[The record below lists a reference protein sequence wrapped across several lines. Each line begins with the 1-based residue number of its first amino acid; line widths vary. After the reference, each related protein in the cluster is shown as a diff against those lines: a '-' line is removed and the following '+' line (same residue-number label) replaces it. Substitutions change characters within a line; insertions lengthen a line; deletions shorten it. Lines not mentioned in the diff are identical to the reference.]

1 LRSRRKKESITLQ
14 KLWKIKR
21 ALSLAATTTDIDP
34 RADISLGLAR
44 AACVAS
50 YNDLLGA
57 TTTAIERRTHAI
69 QQEIQSLYPVE
80 PFYVQYLHFIETS
93 IPVIEQTRL
102 GKAALSYVL
111 DHVDIEETGL
121 WLEFGVSKGTTLS
134 RIAQRA
140 AVTTATTTTTTK
152 QVYGFDSFQG
162 LPTAWRVGFDVGKFN
177 RNGIPPSLPE
187 TNIQYQT
194 GWFEHTLPTFLSTH
208 PKTPCSLIHIDCDV
222 YSSAACVLNLL
233 IQDNRIVHGT
243 VIVFDE
249 LLNYNGFERHEM
261 RALFEMLSRLN
272 KDTPGKEGTTHEQ
285 HKEDSSSSTVPGAA
299 WGKYNIEW
307 IGSKHQG
314 CMSVALKIIDGAI

>member
-1 LRSRRKKESITLQ
+1 MIATEPPPHRVCNAQSTTSTVNPPMTSIATTTTTVQTTTTPPPTISSAAPHSQAFRWALRSRRKKESITLQ

-140 AVTTATTTTTTK
+140 AAGRLHCCGQQGGPACSTYYLRTLFATADADRQIFLQRQTTAPACSCL
-152 QVYGFDSFQG
+152 QHELHFF
-162 LPTAWRVGFDVGKFN
+162 
-177 RNGIPPSLPE
+177 
-187 TNIQYQT
+187 
-194 GWFEHTLPTFLSTH
+194 TLS
-208 PKTPCSLIHIDCDV
+208 
-222 YSSAACVLNLL
+222 
-233 IQDNRIVHGT
+233 
-243 VIVFDE
+243 
-249 LLNYNGFERHEM
+249 
-261 RALFEMLSRLN
+261 
-272 KDTPGKEGTTHEQ
+272 
-285 HKEDSSSSTVPGAA
+285 
-299 WGKYNIEW
+299 
-307 IGSKHQG
+307 
-314 CMSVALKIIDGAI
+314 